1 MPTEEQDI
9 QTLMKHIEDL
19 HRENRTL
26 QTKVKVLQTASDRM
40 LTIEE
45 AAEVMQVSTDWLYR
59 NQRYKRLPF
68 TVVLSARE
76 IRFSLQGLLEWLKE
90 QRNGR
95 QSMEERTDV
104 SHRVQL

>member
-1 MPTEEQDI
+1 MPTDEQDM
-9 QTLMKHIEDL
+9 QTLMKHIEAL

-26 QTKVKVLQTASDRM
+26 QTKVKVLQTSTDRM

-59 NQRYKRLPF
+59 NQRYKTLPF
-68 TVVLSARE
+68 TVVLSKRK

-95 QSMEERTDV
+95 QG
-104 SHRVQL
+104 VQEGQHIPHSL